1 MDTPE
6 RSVRSLFRWGSP
18 GVYKHPNP
26 RLVKLMMDK
35 FQLGPRDLQEPEN
48 AGLETFSQEIAT
60 GLSTQQQDALT
71 SLLGPEQVSLAT
83 YDRIKAGYGKT
94 MLDLFRIRSGKLEN
108 IPDAVVFPRDR
119 KEIVDVL
126 RFARDQGIALQ
137 TRGAGSSV
145 TRGCEAPR
153 GGITLDLSK
162 HMHRI
167 LKINS
172 INESVT
178 VEAGALLPNLE
189 QELQNAARKS
199 GTYHN
204 YTLGHFP
211 QSYEFATVGGAIVT
225 RGAGQNSTYFGK
237 IETMVLSQDYVTA
250 NGDLITKEIPA
261 RSMGPDLDAIM
272 MGSEG
277 TLGILVSATLKIRRY
292 LPGNTR
298 RFSYMFKD
306 FGSAL
311 DAVREVMQSQEGVPS
326 VFRLSDP
333 EETDV
338 AMRLYGVHGTP
349 LDTMLKLGG
358 YKPSKRCL
366 LLGSADGSHRYTR
379 MVAASVRRKVRHFG
393 AFPTTS
399 FVTRKWEK
407 GRFKDPYMRDDLM
420 DFGVII
426 DTLECSTDWENLPHV
441 HQSVRKVC
449 HELANVVVMSHL
461 SHFYPQGANLYFIF
475 IGKMGSQQFVE
486 YHSRVV
492 DAIARSGAAISHHHG
507 IGRLLAP
514 WYPDAIGTVAFDLI
528 KAIKSHMD
536 PDQTLNPGVLSL

>member
-1 MDTPE
+1 M
-6 RSVRSLFRWGSP
+6 RSLFRWGSP

-178 VEAGALLPNLE
+178 VEAGALLPDLE
-189 QELQNAARKS
+189 QELQNAARNS